1 MPSMP
6 RMPGF
11 SDLLSLLQ
19 QQSEALAAL
28 PRTMLD
34 LNRSILSLIE
44 VVASARDTLASSQR
58 VSSRIERIVEEMEQ
72 PILALKPGLERLAV
86 ILDDPAV
93 ETVPDTLRKINEE
106 VLPLVQGI
114 QETQSKVNKIATLA
128 DETSS
133 RLVGLPGAAFL
144 FGRRP
149 RPTDPT
155 ATPPVGTPAE
165 PPIEVAA
172 EVDAEVHA
180 EVDVEAD
187 VTRASTTSG
196 PATHPR
202 QQPSDRAGQ
211 ASPEGEPS
219 RSDERPDRG

>member
-44 VVASARDTLASSQR
+44 VVASARDTFASSQR
-58 VSSRIERIVEEMEQ
+58 VSSRIERIVDEMEQ

-144 FGRRP
+144 FGRRARGTDSP
-149 RPTDPT
+149 AEPAVEVEVDTEVSAEVAAEAPAKVDVEVDVAGARGPSDTAAGPTRPAGERGAEASGNDP
-155 ATPPVGTPAE
+155 AGPAE
-165 PPIEVAA
+165 PP
-172 EVDAEVHA
+172 
-180 EVDVEAD
+180 
-187 VTRASTTSG
+187 
-196 PATHPR
+196 
-202 QQPSDRAGQ
+202 QQS
-211 ASPEGEPS
+211 
-219 RSDERPDRG
+219 